1 MLITD
6 TLRTSNPVP
15 TLCLSAP
22 RGMLIAAALANVKG
36 DFLEAALL
44 TGATNFK
51 VARFIAT
58 VRKFPAG
65 SSNAWQSPE

>member
-1 MLITD
+1 MARRIDSVAD
-6 TLRTSNPVP
+6 TIQRCRTISVF
-15 TLCLSAP
+15 
-22 RGMLIAAALANVKG
+22 AAGHGSALAENLRC
-36 DFLEAALL
+36 DYLEAALL
-44 TGATNFK
+44 TGTTNFK